1 MRGAARP
8 GDSDDMSNQPRFTS
22 DGGTYPRRSAE
33 RRPERGGRRRTFA
46 IVALSVSGVLLAG
59 GLMVGAGLVVAFGF
73 NVMGD
78 EWVCSEGEAPA
89 GAHGLYDN
97 CYAEGSTLPAGVTW
111 DPFGNRP
118 MPYNCKKDGWAAIER
133 TVTHRGV
140 PNVEKDC
147 VREGTDLP
155 SRWHIAESE

>member
-1 MRGAARP
+1 MTAEPTLAG
-8 GDSDDMSNQPRFTS
+8 
-22 DGGTYPRRSAE
+22 RRSAAQSGAAAGAPL
-33 RRPERGGRRRTFA
+33 RSWHRPF
-46 IVALSVSGVLLAG
+46 GVLLAG
-59 GLMVGAGLVVAFGF
+59 CLIVGAGLVVAFGF

-78 EWVCSEGEAPA
+78 EWVCSDGEAPA

-97 CYAEGSTLPAGVTW
+97 CYAGGSTLPAGVTW